1 MNFTQDWFSQNI
13 TGIESVLKLLREKK
27 SFLEIGSFEGRS
39 ACWFMENALEDDGTI
54 VCIDSFGNSLEHT
67 DFNFAD
73 VRARFYA
80 NTEKA
85 KKVNQKLEV
94 IEDHSVQALAKLI
107 CEKRQFDFIYVD
119 GSHTSPDTLTDA
131 CLAFLLLKQG
141 GAMIFDDY
149 LWEMHTA
156 PIQSPKWG
164 IDVFMNMFCQKIQLA
179 LIGYQV
185 GIIKT
190 QGTK

>member
-1 MNFTQDWFSQNI
+1 MNFTQDWFTQNI
-13 TGIESVLKLLREKK
+13 KGIESVLKLLKEKK

-39 ACWFMENALEDDGTI
+39 ACWYMENALDDDGTL
-54 VCIDSFGNSLEHT
+54 VCIDSFGGSLEHT
-67 DFNFAD
+67 DFNFED
-73 VRARFYA
+73 IRARFYA
-80 NTEKA
+80 NTEQA
-85 KKVNQKLEV
+85 KKPGQELRV
-94 IEDHSVQALAKLI
+94 IEQHSVQALAKLI
-107 CEKRQFDFIYVD
+107 CERQQFDFIYVD

-131 CLAFLLLKQG
+131 CMAFPLLKQG

-164 IDVFMNMFCQKIQLA
+164 IDVFLNMFCQKVQLA

-190 QGTK
+190 